1 MSQVRHREVTMQIRK
16 TRPLLLTVT
25 VIALLLSSKIVGAA
39 DWQYTGDSSVDKDE
53 VAVFYDASG
62 IQHLPNAVIRVW
74 TTSVSLKSFDD
85 YFNKHPTPEKQN
97 VAKIAKR
104 IANNGP
110 TGFLLIPSI
119 IKKYTS
125 GNYKS
130 LDPISLATEEVLIN
144 EGDVPISGKVYY
156 EIDCAQKKSKALSVI
171 IYGTDGEIKN
181 MSSHESNYMFIPPDS
196 TGDWLSQLVCS
207 KIPSK

>member
-39 DWQYTGDSSVDKDE
+39 DWQYTGDSSVDEDE

-74 TTSVSLKSFDD
+74 TANISLKSFDD
-85 YFNKHPTPEKQN
+85 YFNKHPTPEKQF
-97 VAKIAKR
+97 VAKVAER
-104 IANNGP
+104 IRTDGP
-110 TGFLLIPSI
+110 TGWLLIPSI

-196 TGDWLSQLVCS
+196 TGDWLSQLVCTELP
-207 KIPSK
+207 KK